1 MRLKRNI
8 AVSESGFIFNPATG
22 DSFSANPVGLRI
34 LELLK
39 EGKGD
44 SEIISTLTSEFNVE
58 DHRMKQDLEDF
69 LSMLQQLYLIED
81 G

>member
-39 EGKGD
+39 AGIID
-44 SEIISTLTSEFNVE
+44 SEIISILTSEFNVE
-58 DHRMKQDLEDF
+58 DDRMKHDLEDF
-69 LSMLQQLYLIED
+69 QSMLQQLSLIED